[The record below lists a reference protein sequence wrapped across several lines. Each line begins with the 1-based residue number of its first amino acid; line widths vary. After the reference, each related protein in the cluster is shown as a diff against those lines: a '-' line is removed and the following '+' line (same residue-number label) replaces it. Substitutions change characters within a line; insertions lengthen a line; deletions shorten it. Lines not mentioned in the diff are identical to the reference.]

1 MFSVSQKGEIFVRGK
16 SIDKSSFGFSILAPY
31 KNSDHSDA
39 RATKPAMK
47 KGCDH
52 VRSPFWFDGQSHVIL
67 LIEVVNFWGQ
77 NQLSRVSLDSQ
88 SNFSGVRIDLFTDKA
103 AILSLLDL
111 RIIMG

>member
-1 MFSVSQKGEIFVRGK
+1 M
-16 SIDKSSFGFSILAPY
+16 
-31 KNSDHSDA
+31 
-39 RATKPAMK
+39 
-47 KGCDH
+47 
-52 VRSPFWFDGQSHVIL
+52 IL

-88 SNFSGVRIDLFTDKA
+88 SNFSGVRIDLSTDAA

>member
-1 MFSVSQKGEIFVRGK
+1 MREQRSQQWKKDVTTWDHLFGLT
-16 SIDKSSFGFSILAPY
+16 DK
-31 KNSDHSDA
+31 
-39 RATKPAMK
+39 AMW
-47 KGCDH
+47 
-52 VRSPFWFDGQSHVIL
+52 SYWS
-67 LIEVVNFWGQ
+67 NFWGQ